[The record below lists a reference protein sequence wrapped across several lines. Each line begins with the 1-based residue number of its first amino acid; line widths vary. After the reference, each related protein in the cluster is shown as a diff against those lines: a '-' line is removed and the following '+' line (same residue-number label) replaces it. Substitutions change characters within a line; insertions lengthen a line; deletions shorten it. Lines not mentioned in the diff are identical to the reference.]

1 MLSMMGWDVVRRSFI
16 YLKSLRMKEVIPD
29 TSAIAMMGTMPF
41 SVIPGTS
48 SSATR
53 TTIRLITNE
62 KSPRVMSRIG
72 KATIRNSVPRNRFTS
87 PRMTAKMRMEV
98 YPFWISIPE
107 TYPDCATK

>member
-1 MLSMMGWDVVRRSFI
+1 MIGCDVVRKGGI

-29 TSAIAMMGTMPF
+29 TSAITMMGTIPF
-41 SVIPGTS
+41 RVMPGTS
-48 SSATR
+48 SSATF

-72 KATIRNSVPRNRFTS
+72 KAIIRNSVPRNRFTS
-87 PRMTAKMRMEV
+87 PSMTAKMRMEV